1 MRRGRLGGG
10 ILAAAG
16 LKIGIMGDLT
26 QRLLD
31 ETALRPLADNMQRKL
46 AGIQWL
52 RQLKGGCGALLVP
65 ARHPDEV

>member
-1 MRRGRLGGG
+1 M
-10 ILAAAG
+10 
-16 LKIGIMGDLT
+16 KIGIMGDLT

>member
-1 MRRGRLGGG
+1 
-10 ILAAAG
+10 
-16 LKIGIMGDLT
+16 MGDLT